1 MLLKLNLN
9 ILFWLQKN
17 IFNICIVF
25 LFCFVQMSLN
35 FLTIFK
41 ISQPYLVVIIIF
53 LLLRNSKNKVS
64 PILLIFF
71 GIIFDILTGTI
82 LGMHSFLFFLIKFF
96 LDIFEIKFKVSKNMG
111 DWILFSLV
119 YFSSLLV
126 TKFIFVLVTFKSHDI
141 FAIIFNLVSTLLIFP
156 IAKILVGRPPST
168 KPSTVMGMLFGYSP
182 CLSTSFPNYS
192 IKSDPIIWGIL
203 ERIKNPL
210 FSLISNGEILGSIY

>member
-64 PILLIFF
+64 PMLLIFF

-82 LGMHSFLFFLIKFF
+82 LGMHSFLFFLIKLF
-96 LDIFEIKFKVSKNMG
+96 LDFFEIKFKISKNMG
-111 DWILFSLV
+111 EWILFSLV

-126 TKFIFVLVTFKSHDI
+126 TKFIFVLVTFKSPDM
-141 FAIIFNLVSTLLIFP
+141 FAIIFNLGSTLLIFP
-156 IAKILVGRPPST
+156 IAKFLVNLPKLFYNLVG
-168 KPSTVMGMLFGYSP
+168 K
-182 CLSTSFPNYS
+182 
-192 IKSDPIIWGIL
+192 
-203 ERIKNPL
+203 
-210 FSLISNGEILGSIY
+210 

>member
-17 IFNICIVF
+17 IFNICIIF

-41 ISQPYLVVIIIF
+41 ISQPYLIVIIIF

-64 PILLIFF
+64 AILLIFF

-82 LGMHSFLFFLIKFF
+82 LGMHSFLFFLIKLFFFF
-96 LDIFEIKFKVSKNMG
+96 LDIFEIKFKISKKMG
-111 DWILFSLV
+111 EWILFSLV

-126 TKFIFVLVTFKSHDI
+126 TKFVFVLVTFKSPDM
-141 FAIIFNLVSTLLIFP
+141 FAIIFNLGSTLLIFP
-156 IAKILVGRPPST
+156 IAKVFSKFTKIIL
-168 KPSTVMGMLFGYSP
+168 
-182 CLSTSFPNYS
+182 
-192 IKSDPIIWGIL
+192 
-203 ERIKNPL
+203 
-210 FSLISNGEILGSIY
+210 

>member
-17 IFNICIVF
+17 IFNICIIF

-64 PILLIFF
+64 PMLLIFF

-82 LGMHSFLFFLIKFF
+82 LGMHSFLFFLIKLF
-96 LDIFEIKFKVSKNMG
+96 LDFFEIKFKISKNMG
-111 DWILFSLV
+111 EWILFSLV

-126 TKFIFVLVTFKSHDI
+126 TKFIFVLVTFKSPDM
-141 FAIIFNLVSTLLIFP
+141 FAIIFNLGSTLLIFP
-156 IAKILVGRPPST
+156 IAKFLVNLPKLFYNLVG
-168 KPSTVMGMLFGYSP
+168 K
-182 CLSTSFPNYS
+182 
-192 IKSDPIIWGIL
+192 
-203 ERIKNPL
+203 
-210 FSLISNGEILGSIY
+210 

>member
-17 IFNICIVF
+17 IFNICIIF

-64 PILLIFF
+64 PMLLIFF

-82 LGMHSFLFFLIKFF
+82 LGMHSFLFFLIKLF
-96 LDIFEIKFKVSKNMG
+96 LDFFEIKFKISKNMG
-111 DWILFSLV
+111 EWILFSLV

-126 TKFIFVLVTFKSHDI
+126 TKFIFVFVTFKSPDL
-141 FAIIFNLVSTLLIFP
+141 FAIIFNLGSTLLIFP
-156 IAKILVGRPPST
+156 IAKFLVNLPKLFYNLVG
-168 KPSTVMGMLFGYSP
+168 K
-182 CLSTSFPNYS
+182 
-192 IKSDPIIWGIL
+192 
-203 ERIKNPL
+203 
-210 FSLISNGEILGSIY
+210 

>member
-9 ILFWLQKN
+9 ILFWLQQN
-17 IFNICIVF
+17 IFNICIIF

-53 LLLRNSKNKVS
+53 LLLRNAKNKVS
-64 PILLIFF
+64 PMLLIFF
-71 GIIFDILTGTI
+71 GIIFDILTGTV

-126 TKFIFVLVTFKSHDI
+126 TKFIFVLVTFKSPDM
-141 FAIIFNLVSTLLIFP
+141 FAIIFNLGSTLLIFP
-156 IAKILVGRPPST
+156 IAKFLVNLPKLFYNLVG
-168 KPSTVMGMLFGYSP
+168 K
-182 CLSTSFPNYS
+182 
-192 IKSDPIIWGIL
+192 
-203 ERIKNPL
+203 
-210 FSLISNGEILGSIY
+210 

>member
-17 IFNICIVF
+17 IFNICIIF

-64 PILLIFF
+64 PMLLIFF

-82 LGMHSFLFFLIKFF
+82 LGMHSFLFFLIKLF
-96 LDIFEIKFKVSKNMG
+96 LDFFEIKFKISKNMG
-111 DWILFSLV
+111 EWILFSLV

-126 TKFIFVLVTFKSHDI
+126 TKFIFVLVTFKSPDI
-141 FAIIFNLVSTLLIFP
+141 FAIIFNLGSTLLIFP
-156 IAKILVGRPPST
+156 IAKFLVNLPKLFYNLVG
-168 KPSTVMGMLFGYSP
+168 K
-182 CLSTSFPNYS
+182 
-192 IKSDPIIWGIL
+192 
-203 ERIKNPL
+203 
-210 FSLISNGEILGSIY
+210 